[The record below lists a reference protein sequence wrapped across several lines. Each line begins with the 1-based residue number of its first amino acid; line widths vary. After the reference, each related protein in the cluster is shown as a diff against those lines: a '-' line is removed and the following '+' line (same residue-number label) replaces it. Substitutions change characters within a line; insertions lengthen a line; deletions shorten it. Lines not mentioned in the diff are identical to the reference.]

1 MESATWKPRL
11 ARAGRWLVSAPLVL
25 TLAGALLVP
34 WITRT
39 WQNREHE
46 HQLKGALV
54 TEMSDA
60 FTAPVLTAQFIA
72 TGLIAKH
79 LKDPAQRAAAV
90 QLQYE
95 QGLRA
100 WRLTSAR
107 VATEIEAHF
116 PTEVKQQWTAY
127 AEIVTDFY
135 RLSAEGLATQER
147 SRLVDQVQTALGGHG
162 EDVHWAA
169 LIPEAHELSF
179 RTAYVAASEDLL
191 TAGDYLVQSVLAHR
205 AEDL

>member
-1 MESATWKPRL
+1 M
-11 ARAGRWLVSAPLVL
+11 
-25 TLAGALLVP
+25 
-34 WITRT
+34 
-39 WQNREHE
+39 
-46 HQLKGALV
+46 
-54 TEMSDA
+54 
-60 FTAPVLTAQFIA
+60 
-72 TGLIAKH
+72 
-79 LKDPAQRAAAV
+79 
-90 QLQYE
+90 
-95 QGLRA
+95 
-100 WRLTSAR
+100 
-107 VATEIEAHF
+107 
-116 PTEVKQQWTAY
+116 KQQWTAY